1 MKIIKQSSLRHI
13 SLIFLLLTFI
23 FGRVFMGLNVL
34 SFRLGEI
41 LMGFFAVYLIT
52 ISILNFRNI
61 TKESKLEKFVQF
73 TFTLIILHFLYLT
86 ISNGYEFYDLYPFKS
101 SSYIWVLGG
110 YYIGKKSNYN
120 FSSKKSIYSMFVALV
135 ISYFSSI
142 FGITNKYQDIILNF
156 TDKFDYLKA
165 SDLLIFFIFFI
176 YHALKSSKDNFAID
190 INYLLI
196 FTIFYFP
203 LMLQKSRGASI
214 AFIYII
220 MYLLYVYMKNKPTVK
235 NILIIIPIS
244 ILVFIT
250 SAFIVS
256 KSPLEL
262 GEIDEKIIYIST
274 GRYDKPI
281 QNTPQYFDDYPIIYV
296 KNARVFSSDGNLNW
310 RLQIWQDVFSDMKLK
325 NLRLI
330 GYGYNFKIPAMDFAY
345 RSGNDGTNENVH
357 NYFINL
363 FARGGA
369 IHLFLF
375 TGFFYTLLTKS
386 REVNKLGI
394 FLLIIIPAMFTAFF
408 DPAMENAHFPLIFY
422 YLLGN
427 VTRDKVN

>member
-1 MKIIKQSSLRHI
+1 
-13 SLIFLLLTFI
+13 
-23 FGRVFMGLNVL
+23 MGLNIF

-52 ISILNFRNI
+52 ISILNFKNI
-61 TKESKLEKFVQF
+61 SKVSKLDKFVQSIF
-73 TFTLIILHFLYLT
+73 ILIILHFLYLI

-110 YYIGKKSNYN
+110 YYIGQKSNYN
-120 FSSKKSIYSMFVALV
+120 FSSKISIYSMFMALS

-142 FGITNKYQDIILNF
+142 FGITNEYQDLILNF

-165 SDLLIFFIFFI
+165 SDLLIFYIFFI
-176 YHALKSSKDNFAID
+176 YHALKFLKDNFAID

-203 LMLQKSRGASI
+203 LMLNKSRGASI

-220 MYLLYVYMKNKPTVK
+220 MYLLYVYMKNKPAVK
-235 NILIIIPIS
+235 NILITIS
-244 ILVFIT
+244 ISIVVFIA

-262 GEIDEKIIYIST
+262 EEIDEKVIYVST
-274 GRYDKPI
+274 ARYDKPV
-281 QNTPQYFDDYPIIYV
+281 QNTPQDIDDYPIIYV
-296 KNARVFSSDGNLNW
+296 EKARVFSGDGNLNW

-330 GYGYNFKIPAMDFAY
+330 GYGYNFKIPAMDFEY

-357 NYFINL
+357 NYFVNL

-375 TGFFYTLLTKS
+375 TGFFYTLLIKS
-386 REVNKLGI
+386 RKFNKLDV
-394 FLLIIIPAMFTAFF
+394 FLLVLIPAMFTAFF

-427 VTRDKVN
+427 ITRHKVN